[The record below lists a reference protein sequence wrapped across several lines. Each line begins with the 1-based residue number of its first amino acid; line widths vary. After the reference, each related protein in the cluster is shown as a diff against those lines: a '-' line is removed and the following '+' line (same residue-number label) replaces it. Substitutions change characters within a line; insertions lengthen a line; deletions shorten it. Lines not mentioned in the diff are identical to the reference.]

1 MKINKKKIKSETSN
15 ESGGIDYILEN
26 GAYLNQVIP
35 FLPRGII
42 NKGVTGIGA
51 TTLEIKC
58 LRHSIIVQPLKVTA
72 IAKSKKHE
80 ELIFFDSQT
89 TSKEL
94 YKQLDASELN
104 VKFPF
109 KKIILVI
116 DNLGKL
122 VKELG
127 EQISEYFILFDE
139 IDFMQ
144 GSSTYRSAIEE
155 GVDISKEHG
164 NFAFITATYLEHTDP
179 ELAPLPR
186 TSFKYEISESIDL
199 FVKYYSAQL
208 PVRAKFSATL
218 NQVYSY
224 LTDALPKSKCKFLV
238 AINSVSSIEK
248 MADALVLNNIVTKE
262 EISINVSQGVAENLE
277 VVDKFSGKYI
287 SDDNLPCKVNFITS
301 AYFNGY
307 DIIEEQPYELLL
319 FSSPIKEGLL
329 LTPHEILQIHG
340 RNRVKNGISKAILFI
355 HDIVKSELPVENF
368 VDFTKEQWLDYA
380 ESQLNAAKCE
390 FEHQSKYLSK
400 LNNQGQAIQKL
411 FEASFEERRQQGYYF
426 ARKRNVNSL
435 ASELGYKKIEL
446 KPAIS
451 YFKID
456 YWIHYYKALN
466 FSALGEEIDFVNAS
480 NGEEFSLVFS
490 KDRGY
495 VHLTLLE
502 YNINSKFFQ
511 EKYPYLKIGSERKSF
526 KDSLTLALQLLY
538 KHHFKSNEIQYTGLT
553 NTVHQIFIL
562 GKDQYTAKS
571 VVQCISGI
579 KSKQELNLLSNYFK
593 LNVVKSK
600 SIFLFA
606 LQEHG
611 LIEGVPYSTT
621 ELSKIIIDTFLALN
635 RPVRKGQELSLQKIK
650 AILGTAYCF
659 TQTSKGVKKKGDK
672 YNKLLAHNPFPTLV
686 RKKNSIALEENLYI

>member
-1 MKINKKKIKSETSN
+1 MKIKKKKIITKTPN
-15 ESGGIDYILEN
+15 ESGGIDYILKN
-26 GAYLNQVIP
+26 GSYLKEVIP

-51 TTLEIKC
+51 TTLEIEC

-104 VKFPF
+104 GKFPF

-116 DNLGKL
+116 DNLSKL
-122 VKELG
+122 VQELG

-179 ELAPLPR
+179 ELSQLPR
-186 TSFKYEISESIDL
+186 TSFKYEVSEPIDL
-199 FVKYYSAQL
+199 FVKYYSAKL
-208 PVRAKFSATL
+208 PVRAKYSATL

-224 LTDALPKSKCKFLV
+224 LTDTLPKSKCKFLV

-287 SDDNLPCKVNFITS
+287 SDDKLPCKVNFITS

-340 RNRVKNGISKAILFI
+340 RNRVKDGISKAILFI
-355 HDIVKSELPVENF
+355 HDIVKSELPIENF

-380 ESQLNAAKCE
+380 ESQLNAANCE
-390 FEHQSKYLSK
+390 FEHQAKYLSK

-426 ARKRNVNSL
+426 ARKRNVNAL
-435 ASELGYKKIEL
+435 ASELGYKRIEL

-466 FSALGEEIDFVNAS
+466 FSALGEETDFVDAS
-480 NGEEFSLVFS
+480 NGEEFSAVFS
-490 KDRGY
+490 KELGY
-495 VHLTLLE
+495 VHLTLSE
-502 YNINSKFFQ
+502 YNINSQFFQ

-526 KDSLTLALQLLY
+526 KESLKVAMDLLKKY
-538 KHHFKSNEIQYTGLT
+538 QFKNNEIQFIGLT
-553 NTVHQIFIL
+553 STVHQIFIS
-562 GKDQYTAKS
+562 GINQYTVNS
-571 VVQCISGI
+571 VVECISKI

-593 LNVVKSK
+593 LNAVKSK
-600 SIFLFA
+600 SIYLFA
-606 LQEHG
+606 LKEHG
-611 LIEGVPYSTT
+611 LKEGVPYSTT
-621 ELSKIIIDTFLALN
+621 ELSKIIVETFLALN
-635 RPVRKGQELSLQKIK
+635 KPIRKGQELSLQKIK
-650 AILGTAYCF
+650 ANLGTAYCF
-659 TQTSKGVKKKGDK
+659 VQTSESVKKKGEK
-672 YNKLLAHNPFPTLV
+672 YNKLKAHNPFPTLV
-686 RKKNSIALEENLYI
+686 RKKNLLAIEENIDI

>member
-1 MKINKKKIKSETSN
+1 VKINEKKIKSEIPN

-26 GAYLNQVIP
+26 GSYLKEVIP

-51 TTLEIKC
+51 TTLEIEC

-72 IAKSKKHE
+72 IAKSKKHK

-94 YKQLDASELN
+94 YKQLDASEMN

-122 VKELG
+122 VQELG

-164 NFAFITATYLEHTDP
+164 NFAFITATYLDHTDP
-179 ELAPLPR
+179 ELAQLPK
-186 TSFKYEISESIDL
+186 TNFKYEISESIDL

-287 SDDNLPCKVNFITS
+287 ADDNLPCKVNFITS

-319 FSSPIKEGLL
+319 
-329 LTPHEILQIHG
+329 
-340 RNRVKNGISKAILFI
+340 
-355 HDIVKSELPVENF
+355 
-368 VDFTKEQWLDYA
+368 
-380 ESQLNAAKCE
+380 
-390 FEHQSKYLSK
+390 
-400 LNNQGQAIQKL
+400 
-411 FEASFEERRQQGYYF
+411 
-426 ARKRNVNSL
+426 
-435 ASELGYKKIEL
+435 
-446 KPAIS
+446 
-451 YFKID
+451 
-456 YWIHYYKALN
+456 
-466 FSALGEEIDFVNAS
+466 
-480 NGEEFSLVFS
+480 
-490 KDRGY
+490 
-495 VHLTLLE
+495 
-502 YNINSKFFQ
+502 
-511 EKYPYLKIGSERKSF
+511 
-526 KDSLTLALQLLY
+526 
-538 KHHFKSNEIQYTGLT
+538 
-553 NTVHQIFIL
+553 
-562 GKDQYTAKS
+562 
-571 VVQCISGI
+571 
-579 KSKQELNLLSNYFK
+579 
-593 LNVVKSK
+593 
-600 SIFLFA
+600 
-606 LQEHG
+606 
-611 LIEGVPYSTT
+611 
-621 ELSKIIIDTFLALN
+621 
-635 RPVRKGQELSLQKIK
+635 LSLIH
-650 AILGTAYCF
+650 I
-659 TQTSKGVKKKGDK
+659 
-672 YNKLLAHNPFPTLV
+672 
-686 RKKNSIALEENLYI
+686 